1 MLIVLCCTGAADVV
15 AMYGDQS
22 ESLLYIAIEAILMF
36 LRFRTNNGYV
46 DARPIG

>member
-1 MLIVLCCTGAADVV
+1 MLCRTGAAD
-15 AMYGDQS
+15 AMAMDGDQS

-36 LRFRTNNGYV
+36 LSFRTNNGYV